1 MRRRVAL
8 VFLLLGLTLSAC
20 GGPPESRVALSEPG
34 KTAYDERLVGIW
46 YRTDG
51 KKAIYLHISR
61 RKETAYLEVVGIFV
75 VYNEADPVLWL
86 RATAHASEIDGK
98 TYYNVKRVVGAG
110 FDYTA
115 PGESPGFIIARADV
129 PEQDTLLLRFMGWS
143 FGESNF
149 HKNKKTRVKGR
160 RFEGKYKDTNV
171 PYRMLDLS
179 RPELIALIRKNKKAR
194 VKDRRFKGK
203 YNVPYR
209 MLDLSRPEL
218 MALIREVTPAK
229 FFKEGMRF
237 RRLRP
242 EAENVKP

>member
-8 VFLLLGLTLSAC
+8 VFLLVGLTLSAC
-20 GGPPESRVALSEPG
+20 SGPPESRVALSEAG
-34 KTAYDERLVGIW
+34 ETAYDERPVGIW

-51 KKAIYLHISR
+51 KKAIYLHITP
-61 RKETAYLEVVGIFV
+61 RKETAYLDVVGIFV

-86 RATAHASEIDGK
+86 RATAHASEIDSE
-98 TYYNVKRVVGAG
+98 TYYNVKRVAGAG

-129 PEQDTLLLRFMGWS
+129 SEQDTLSLRFMGWS
-143 FGESNF
+143 FGGGYF
-149 HKNKKTRVKGR
+149 QKNKKARVKGR

-179 RPELIALIRKNKKAR
+179 RPELI
-194 VKDRRFKGK
+194 
-203 YNVPYR
+203 
-209 MLDLSRPEL
+209 E
-218 MALIREVTPAK
+218 LIREVTPANL
-229 FFKEGMRF
+229 FKEPIRF

-242 EAENVKP
+242 EAEKAKP